1 MPGLSDYSQYSW
13 VIALLLIIAWWKIF
27 KKAGRSGILSLIP
40 IVNTWTLFS
49 IAGLSGVTSL
59 FGYLGAFCLSYAT
72 IAFSEMMSILGSV
85 LMLIFLV
92 QAVRVS
98 FNLAR
103 KFGHGLGFGF
113 GLLFLAPIF
122 SLIIAFSDDAYL
134 PHA

>member
-1 MPGLSDYSQYSW
+1 MPGLSDYSKYSW

-40 IVNTWTLFS
+40 IVTWTLFS

-72 IAFSEMMSILGSV
+72 ITFSEMMSILGSV